1 MPDAPHAD
9 APHADAP
16 YAGVADLRAVPPTV
30 APEVLKGAFRWHAA
44 GVAVVTADA
53 GDGPIAMTISSLTS
67 VSADPAVLLFSVA
80 SATETGRAMARA
92 ETIVVHLLEGDDH
105 DLAVRCAAPGR
116 DRFDDTV
123 AWERLPTG
131 EPSFSAPRV
140 RMRGVVVQRSSF
152 GDSTVLV
159 LAVVDVLERGRAT
172 GPDDGEEP
180 GPLAYHDRAWH
191 VLGARSRL
199 G

>member
-1 MPDAPHAD
+1 MPDASHAG
-9 APHADAP
+9 AT
-16 YAGVADLRAVPPTV
+16 DLRAVPPTV
-30 APEVLKGAFRWHAA
+30 APDVLKGAFRRHAA
-44 GVAVVTADA
+44 GVAVVTADV

-67 VSADPAVLLFSVA
+67 VSADPAVLLFSVSA
-80 SATETGRAMARA
+80 ATETGRAMARA
-92 ETIVVHLLEGDDH
+92 ESVIVHLLDGGDH

-140 RMRGVVVQRSSF
+140 RIRGVVVQRSSF

-159 LAVVDVLERGRAT
+159 LAVVEVIERGRT
-172 GPDDGEEP
+172 TDPDDGEQS
-180 GPLAYHDRAWH
+180 GPLAYHDRTWH

>member
-1 MPDAPHAD
+1 VSDAPHPA
-9 APHADAP
+9 APNPSAM
-16 YAGVADLRAVPPTV
+16 PPTV
-30 APEVLKGAFRWHAA
+30 AAEVLKGAFRRHAA
-44 GVAVVTADA
+44 GVAVVTADV

-67 VSADPAVLLFSVA
+67 VSADPAVLLFSVSA
-80 SATETGRAMARA
+80 ATETGRAMAR
-92 ETIVVHLLEGDDH
+92 TGSVVVHLLDGGDH
-105 DLAVRCAAPGR
+105 DLAVRCATPGR

-123 AWERLPTG
+123 AWERLATG
-131 EPSFSAPRV
+131 EPSFSSPRV
-140 RMRGVVVQRSSF
+140 RMRGTVVQRSSF

-159 LAVVDVLERGRAT
+159 IAVVDVLERALT
-172 GPDDGEEP
+172 ADAADGEEH